1 MKAENSIEKITSVWF
16 KISNPLRY
24 LSTPEIERLLEQSRQ
39 GQDVRLQAIYAL
51 IEQQTPI
58 FSVCMEKRCAGLANR
73 VWDIVPND
81 ESSEAKV
88 QAEKV
93 KKVFERS
100 DERSED
106 SLTDAFRT
114 LQQGAFRGRAYVKPF
129 FNNGELVWKKLENWN
144 VLRAFNKNWWNP
156 SAEYPCL
163 SITDEESWRQN
174 LVEIPKSEIC
184 YTLYSNPIDLP
195 GVTVYLRQ
203 LVGETKWAQ
212 MVERR
217 GNPQVVITAPEGT
230 PDSNLNIWNQRAVQ
244 IQNGASGVLPSGAN
258 ITQLTDART
267 DEPFTEFVKHQ
278 EEVIC
283 IMAIGGALNTLGGAT
298 GLGSDLASQQNAQFQ
313 SLINQDGKKIQNTI
327 NAVALP
333 KVIRGLGFNKVLCKF
348 KFTEQDDTTP
358 KDYLELAKQ
367 ARDLGAT
374 IDLQKLKEVTG
385 LQFISMPNQEE
396 SEIWSPN

>member
-24 LSTPEIERLLEQSRQ
+24 LSTPEIERLLEQARQ

-93 KKVFERS
+93 KKMFEKS

-129 FNNGELVWKKLENWN
+129 INNGELVWKKLENWN

-163 SITDEESWRQN
+163 SITDEDSWRQN
-174 LVEIPKSEIC
+174 LVEIPKNEIC

-244 IQNGASGVLPSGAN
+244 IQSGASGVIPSGA
-258 ITQLTDART
+258 
-267 DEPFTEFVKHQ
+267 
-278 EEVIC
+278 
-283 IMAIGGALNTLGGAT
+283 
-298 GLGSDLASQQNAQFQ
+298 
-313 SLINQDGKKIQNTI
+313 
-327 NAVALP
+327 
-333 KVIRGLGFNKVLCKF
+333 
-348 KFTEQDDTTP
+348 
-358 KDYLELAKQ
+358 
-367 ARDLGAT
+367 
-374 IDLQKLKEVTG
+374 
-385 LQFISMPNQEE
+385 
-396 SEIWSPN
+396 